1 MNTKPMK
8 LITFLF
14 LTCTI
19 LFSQQSN
26 AQNKSSKKSY
36 DIIIYSGTSAGI
48 TAAVQA
54 ARMNQTVLIIEPSNR
69 LGGQTTGGLGQ
80 TDIGKKH
87 TIGGISREFYQ
98 NIKKYYDNSENWK
111 WQEKS
116 DYKVSSRSHRS
127 NHEDVMWTFEPSAA
141 LKVYHEMLKNE
152 KISIVYKQRLK
163 RKGGVK
169 KKKGVIKSII
179 MESGNVYYGK
189 VFIDASYE
197 GDLMAGSGISYT
209 IGREGNSKY
218 GESLNGVQTGKTGK
232 SLNGHKATTSE
243 KHNFVNSVDPY
254 KEKGNP
260 ESGILPYIQIDSPPN
275 NGTEDKKI
283 QAYCFRMC
291 LTNKSDNR
299 IPFTKPSNYDELN
312 YELLLRNFE
321 AGYENIPWI
330 NSKMPNK
337 KTDTNN
343 NGGFSTDFIGQ
354 NYDYP
359 EASYK
364 EREIIIE
371 NHRNYQK
378 GLMWTLANN
387 DRVPQK
393 IRDEVSKWGTCKDE
407 FERKDGWPQQ
417 LYIREAR
424 RMISDLVITEKHCE
438 GIEKVNDGI
447 GLASYT
453 MDSHHAQRYITKKGH
468 VLNEGNVEATV
479 HKPFPI
485 SYRSIVPKKTECT
498 NLLVPVCLSAS
509 HTAFGSIRMEPV
521 FMIIGQSAGTAAAI
535 AVKSKKAVQDV
546 DYNLL
551 RNQLLK
557 DNQKL

>member
-1 MNTKPMK
+1 
-8 LITFLF
+8 
-14 LTCTI
+14 
-19 LFSQQSN
+19 
-26 AQNKSSKKSY
+26 
-36 DIIIYSGTSAGI
+36 
-48 TAAVQA
+48 
-54 ARMNQTVLIIEPSNR
+54 
-69 LGGQTTGGLGQ
+69 
-80 TDIGKKH
+80 
-87 TIGGISREFYQ
+87 
-98 NIKKYYDNSENWK
+98 
-111 WQEKS
+111 
-116 DYKVSSRSHRS
+116 
-127 NHEDVMWTFEPSAA
+127 
-141 LKVYHEMLKNE
+141 
-152 KISIVYKQRLK
+152 
-163 RKGGVK
+163 
-169 KKKGVIKSII
+169 
-179 MESGNVYYGK
+179 
-189 VFIDASYE
+189 
-197 GDLMAGSGISYT
+197 
-209 IGREGNSKY
+209 
-218 GESLNGVQTGKTGK
+218 
-232 SLNGHKATTSE
+232 
-243 KHNFVNSVDPY
+243 
-254 KEKGNP
+254 
-260 ESGILPYIQIDSPPN
+260 
-275 NGTEDKKI
+275 
-283 QAYCFRMC
+283 MC
-291 LTNKSDNR
+291 LTNNSDNR

-321 AGYENIPWI
+321 AGYENTPWI

-424 RMISDLVITEKHCE
+424 RMVSDLVITEKHCE

-535 AVKSKKAVQDV
+535 AVKSKKAVQDI
-546 DYNLL
+546 DYNSL